1 MPPKYEEP
9 KEEQPEIKPEE
20 GQPPIEG
27 EQPAPADGEKPPGEE
42 APPAAEEVPDQ
53 PGMDLGI
60 GEQPEEPE
68 DEPPEDLP
76 DKLKPKN
83 PIFVEAIK
91 ADNEKKYKEGY
102 MFYKGNET
110 KE

>member
-1 MPPKYEEP
+1 MGEEP
-9 KEEQPEIKPEE
+9 
-20 GQPPIEG
+20 
-27 EQPAPADGEKPPGEE
+27 EE
-42 APPAAEEVPDQ
+42 A
-53 PGMDLGI
+53 
-60 GEQPEEPE
+60 E

-83 PIFVEAIK
+83 PIYVEAIK

-102 MFYKGNET
+102 MFYKGNDS